1 MAGLKTT
8 SPGILIAPTQ
18 RTGRLRRS
26 RLATSRRHNWIR
38 ALHLACQRHSPGRR
52 AIRHPHNQTRLGSP
66 QTNQAQGL
74 PNRPIPRCLHQLQH
88 CQCHLQ
94 CCLHQCCPLE
104 PCCRHQHCLVQLCRL
119 QRPLPGLKYRLQRYL
134 LCCHSSSVVSSA
146 TSFSSVVYSDLCSPP
161 LRPCACLGTPAAAAR
176 GPCKALPA
184 AAERGRPA
192 GCRDPARRRHLWY
205 LYPA

>member
-26 RLATSRRHNWIR
+26 RLATSRRHNWILR
-38 ALHLACQRHSPGRR
+38 ALRLAGQRHSPGRR

-104 PCCRHQHCLVQLCRL
+104 PCCCHQLSCVGYSVLCR
-119 QRPLPGLKYRLQRYL
+119 G
-134 LCCHSSSVVSSA
+134 SSSA
-146 TSFSSVVYSDLCSPP
+146 SSVISSVATPPASFPVLPASPALSTVTSAAPRFALALVLARPPPP
-161 LRPCACLGTPAAAAR
+161 LAGHARPC
-176 GPCKALPA
+176 
-184 AAERGRPA
+184 
-192 GCRDPARRRHLWY
+192 RRRRR
-205 LYPA
+205 